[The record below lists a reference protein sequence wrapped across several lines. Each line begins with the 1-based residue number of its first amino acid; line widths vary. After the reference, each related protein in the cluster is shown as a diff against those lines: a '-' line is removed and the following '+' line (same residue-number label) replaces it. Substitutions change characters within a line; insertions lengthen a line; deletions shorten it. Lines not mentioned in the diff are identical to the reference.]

1 MTGAD
6 APDHRL
12 LGKLFGFPTCCVEFY
27 SQQAGTFFFRQCH
40 PGLRAMGGLR
50 LCPACS
56 RLSDEAIIDS
66 IQTRRITPTPFPT
79 EPGPEHLD
87 TILEHPAWTDAER
100 DLLLAQ
106 RRFVAPHLPE
116 DEAAAMEFSTAIA
129 EVEATYTAEV
139 ARTPERQS
147 YLYAQR
153 ELAKD
158 ALLVRL
164 MDRLHALMRQRIAE
178 QVKSGALTL

>member
-1 MTGAD
+1 MSGVN

-12 LGKLFGFPTCCVEFY
+12 LGKLFGFPPCCVEFY
-27 SQQAGTFFFRQCH
+27 SQRAGTTFFRQRQ

-56 RLSDEAIIDS
+56 LLPDEAIIDG
-66 IQTRRITPTPFPT
+66 IQSRRIAPTPFPT

-87 TILEHPAWTDAER
+87 VILEHSAWTEAER

-106 RRFVAPHLPE
+106 RRFVAPRLSE
-116 DEAAAMEFSTAIA
+116 DEAAALEFSTAITA
-129 EVEATYTAEV
+129 VEAAYAAEV
-139 ARTPERQS
+139 ARAPERQP

-158 ALLVRL
+158 ALLVKL
-164 MDRLHALMRQRIAE
+164 MDKLHAFMRQRIAE